1 MRTLIPL
8 LACGL
13 ALAAPAA
20 AAQQTPPPGGTPK
33 DFRVPEARTFQLPN
47 GMDVTMVPYGTL
59 PKVAA
64 QLVVRT
70 GNVDEGPEQVWLADV
85 TADLMQEGTT
95 TRSGE
100 EIDRAAAAM
109 GGSLNAGVG
118 MDQTVIGGDVLSEF
132 GPELVALI
140 ADVVRNPS
148 FPASELDRLK
158 TDRVRQLSIALSQPG
173 PVAQQKFRSVLYPDH
188 PYGRLY
194 PTAEM
199 LQGYTAE
206 QVRRFYG
213 SNYGAARSHLYVAGR
228 FDPAAVEA
236 AVREAFAGWEAG
248 PPPAQNVPQP
258 VARRGLYVVNRPG
271 AVQSTLMLGLPVV
284 DPSHPDYVPLQ
295 VTNALLGGSFG
306 SRITRNI
313 REDKGYTYSPISSVS
328 SRRRDAYWVQN
339 ADVTTDV
346 TGASLREIFHEV
358 DSLRATPPPA
368 EELQGIQNYVAGTFV
383 LQNSDRNG
391 IISQLQFLN
400 LHGLDEDYL
409 EEYVRRVYAVTPQE
423 VQRIARQ
430 YLRPDA
436 TTIVV
441 VGDESKIAQQ
451 LQPYGPV
458 AR

>member
-13 ALAAPAA
+13 ALAAPA

-248 PPPAQNVPQP
+248 PPPAQNVPAP